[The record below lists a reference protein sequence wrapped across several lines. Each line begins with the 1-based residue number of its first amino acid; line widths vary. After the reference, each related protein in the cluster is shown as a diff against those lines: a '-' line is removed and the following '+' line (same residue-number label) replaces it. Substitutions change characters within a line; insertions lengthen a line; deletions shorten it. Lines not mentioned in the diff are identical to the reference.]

1 VQAYIKGLKLILDGI
16 HHKEWVLAVRLPGY
30 ILTLAVAAVAAAGQ
44 TPDLAKAQ
52 QLYEKTEYRAT
63 IRLIEASPVRT
74 SVEAQAL
81 AGQSWY
87 MLGEFKKAVE
97 CFQRAVAA
105 SPETARHHHWLG
117 RAWGRRAETS
127 NMLVAPKYASN
138 ARKSF
143 ERAVELDRRNQ
154 EAVNDLFTYYL
165 EAPGFLGG
173 GIDKATKLSEQ
184 IRANDPAEYHYALA
198 QIAIARKQYDIA
210 EGQLKRAVE
219 LAPKQIGRLVDLAK
233 FFAGRGRWAESEA
246 TFQRAAKIDP
256 NHKQLLYTRAETYVE
271 GQRNLDE
278 AKRLLEEYLRSPLTP
293 EDPSREEALKLLE
306 KAGGG

>member
-1 VQAYIKGLKLILDGI
+1 VGHI
-16 HHKEWVLAVRLPGY
+16 LAVA
-30 ILTLAVAAVAAAGQ
+30 IAAVAAAGH
-44 TPDLAKAQ
+44 PSDLDKAR
-52 QLYEKTEYRAT
+52 QLYEKTEYRAA
-63 IRLIEASPVRT
+63 IRLIEESSDRAVP
-74 SVEAQAL
+74 EAQAL

-97 CFQRAVAA
+97 CFERAAKA
-105 SPETARHHHWLG
+105 SPENARYHHWLG

-127 NMLVAPKYASN
+127 IMLVAPKYASN

-143 ERAVELDRRNQ
+143 ERAVALDPKNQ

-173 GIDKATKLSEQ
+173 GIDKATKLSEL
-184 IRANDPAEYHYALA
+184 IRSNDPAEYHYALA
-198 QIAIARKQYDIA
+198 QIAMARKQYDIA

-246 TFQRAAKIDP
+246 AFQRAAKIDP
-256 NHKQLLYTRAETYVE
+256 NHKQLLYARAATYVE
-271 GQRNLDE
+271 ARRNLDE
-278 AKRLLEEYLRSPLTP
+278 ARRLLEKYLQAPLTP
-293 EDPSREEALKLLE
+293 EDPSREEALRLLE